1 MDSVEGSGSLSGY
14 DSSMERFTSERG
26 EVLVREA
33 WTLKEIQRGV
43 SELLDHFAY
52 RFPEKLDARVVIKPN
67 LNNDLVGLTGNSV
80 DLRVLGAVLQ
90 WLLERGYT
98 DLTVADGSNVG
109 VERRGI
115 DTFKRLRVDR
125 LAERY
130 GAKIKDLNHDEGHQ
144 VVLCAGAHPQIAKTV
159 LDSDFLLSIPKIKT
173 HAEAGLSC
181 AMKNWVGIARGQE
194 KRHMHR
200 DLARNIFAINEVV
213 MPDLVLVD
221 GIVGMEGNG
230 PGDGEP
236 FRFGRLLASD
246 SAFVND
252 VVVCRLVGMPWE
264 AVPYLAH
271 ALDADRIDTELLAQI
286 RREVPVIR
294 PIKRPPPRSKLAEL
308 SEKRS
313 LHWLKLAARPIT
325 RLPVITELAYKLNII
340 QDIYELEDDGVKG
353 IRRNPDS
360 CGSCEKCEDFC
371 PTGLSAEEIGIK
383 TDPEDC
389 IGCMYCWWVCPND
402 AIELEGD
409 VNHLT
414 RQIERYKADIEGL

>member
-1 MDSVEGSGSLSGY
+1 
-14 DSSMERFTSERG
+14 MERFQCERG
-26 EVLVREA
+26 EVVMREA
-33 WTLKEIQRGV
+33 WTAGEIRESV
-43 SELLDHFAY
+43 DDLLNHFAP
-52 RFPEKLDARVVIKPN
+52 RFPERRDARIVVKPN

-80 DLRVLGAVLQ
+80 DLRVLGAVLNWIQ
-90 WLLERGYT
+90 GQGYT
-98 DLTVADGSNVG
+98 DVTVADGSNVG

-125 LAERY
+125 IAERY
-130 GAKIKDLNHDEGHQ
+130 GAKILDLNQDEGHQ
-144 VVLCAGAHPQIAKTV
+144 IVLCAGAHPRVSKTV
-159 LDSDFLLSIPKIKT
+159 LESDFLLSIPKIKT

-181 AMKNWVGIARGQE
+181 AMKNWVGIACGQQ

-221 GIVGMEGNG
+221 GIIGMEGNG

-252 VVVCRLVGMPWE
+252 VVVARLVGLPWE
-264 AVPYLAH
+264 SVPYLAH
-271 ALDADRIDTELLAQI
+271 ALDADRIDTDLLARI

-294 PIKRPPPRSKLAEL
+294 PIKPPPPRSKLSEL

-313 LHWLKLAARPIT
+313 LHWLKLAARPIIDQPRVT
-325 RLPVITELAYKLNII
+325 KMAYRMKII
-340 QDIYELEDDGVKG
+340 QDVYSLDDDSVDG
-353 IRRNPDS
+353 IRRVRTECAP
-360 CGSCEKCEDFC
+360 CRKCEDFC
-371 PTGLSAEEIGIK
+371 PTGLSSEEIGIK

-389 IGCMYCWWVCPND
+389 IGCMYCWWVCD
-402 AIELEGD
+402 DIAIELNGE
-409 VNHLT
+409 VNHLS
-414 RQIERYKADIEGL
+414 RQIDRYKREIEEL